1 MKKTIISTLALA
13 FAICAYAQSSGER
26 NFSAGWEFSTDS
38 LATTKIVNLPH
49 DFSMERAGETDNE
62 EHIGPFSSLSQGGR
76 SSGYVLGGTGW
87 YRKSFTVTKADE
99 GKNFALLFGCA
110 YMEADVTVNGKLLAQ
125 HKHGYTP
132 FQVDITSAL
141 KPAGQ
146 ANEVIVKVRN
156 KGRNTRWYSGSG
168 LYREVS
174 LVVSA
179 RQHIAQW
186 GVYVTTPEVSKERAK
201 IDIKATAVNSG
212 KNRSDVN
219 VAVSILDKDGKEVAA
234 NRSSLRLDAGSSS
247 DKSFSFI
254 LENPGLWSVDNPYLY
269 TSVVKIL
276 DPKGNELDSY
286 TQKFGVRSIE
296 CDAVNGLR
304 INGEPVLLRGGC
316 VHHDNGLLGGASY
329 RAAEFR
335 KVRLLKESG
344 YNAVRC
350 AHNPP
355 SKYFLEACD
364 ELGMLVMDEFM
375 DQWEQPKNA
384 DDYAQFF
391 VENWEKD
398 LTDMILSDRNHPSV
412 IMWSIGNEIPN
423 WSIADAS
430 RIGKALSDKVR
441 ELDPTRLVTQGITGA
456 YIHLEWD
463 NSQYTFQHLDVAGY
477 NYLPN
482 HYEEDHAKF
491 PQRVIVGT
499 ESYPAQSFRYWKDV
513 VEKPYV
519 IGDFIW
525 TAMDYLGEVGLGSS
539 RYMPDNPDQP
549 QRQMP
554 MFQNSMGP
562 KENQNPAMMWAG
574 GGGNAGAAGSMPRF
588 QGPKMPTSYVSWCG
602 DIDIIGDIK
611 AQGRYRR
618 VMWDVTSID
627 MVVHEPIPAGM
638 KESLGQWAWPKEYAS
653 WYWPGHEGE
662 GLQVRVFTKSPKVR
676 LEVNGETVGV
686 ADVND
691 EYIALFENVAYK
703 PGKIVAISLDKDG
716 KEVDSKVIRTPGKPY
731 EVRVLRDRYNGYND
745 LFFLK
750 MEVVDEEG
758 VVIPGEFPLSF
769 SIKGASFVTAGNGS
783 VDGMESF
790 GSLTPKTYLGGALLI
805 VRPDSEDATIDVTVS
820 SPGIKDGKAVFTAEG
835 KDILSKNIGVGL
847 CSVIGINSDLEDS
860 IRRVAQ
866 TGATYVELN
875 NFMGGRMWGLT
886 PEETKALFDKYGLKV
901 ISDVTMASAIDV
913 NNPDAYVE
921 RWEETF
927 KQDAVLGVKY
937 VSMTANLCWGTEPNA
952 LKCCEILNR
961 VGAAAK
967 KYGIQFLYHL
977 HNIEMNPI
985 LDSKYPGQIVDFIAE
1000 HTDPD
1005 LVKFEDDVF
1014 WVEIGGRNTVDFL
1027 KKYADRI
1034 PMLHVKDFYFIG
1046 EGDFMDYKAIFDQ
1059 FYANGGTDWVLEMED
1074 PMTREAMYQKAEGH
1088 NRMSQT
1094 REQAPGQGGQRP
1106 GGFAPGQGGQRPQP
1120 SAAEMEARQAAQN
1133 ASRLKALKDIE
1144 TNMRTLE
1151 GFPFIPTKTLS
1162 R

>member
-1 MKKTIISTLALA
+1 MKRIIAGVLALG
-13 FAICAYAQSSGER
+13 FAVGAVAQSSGQR
-26 NFSAGWEFSTDS
+26 LFSSGWEFSRDS
-38 LATTKIVNLPH
+38 LATTKTINLPH

-62 EHIGPFSSLSQGGR
+62 EHIGPFSSQSQGGR

-87 YRKSFTVTKADE
+87 YRKYLVVSEADE
-99 GKNFALLFGCA
+99 GKTFTLTFGCA
-110 YMEADVTVNGKLLAQ
+110 YMEADVLVNGKLLAS

-132 FQVDITSAL
+132 FRVDITPAL
-141 KPAGQ
+141 KGAGQ
-146 ANEVIVKVRN
+146 SNEIVVKVRN
-156 KGRNTRWYSGSG
+156 FGRNTRWYSGSG
-168 LYREVS
+168 IYRDVFLTVS
-174 LVVSA
+174 NPLHVEE
-179 RQHIAQW
+179 W
-186 GVYVTTPEVSKERAK
+186 GVYVTTPEVSKESAR
-201 IDIKATAVNSG
+201 IDLVATAVNSAE
-212 KNRSDVN
+212 KRADAT
-219 VAVSILDKDGKEVAA
+219 VAVSLFDKEGKEIASD
-234 NRSSLRLDAGSSS
+234 RSSLRLDGNSKA
-247 DKSFSFI
+247 DRSFSFV
-254 LENPGLWSVDNPYLY
+254 LQDPKLWNVDHPYLY

-276 DPKGNELDSY
+276 DSKGKELDSY

-304 INGEPVLLRGGC
+304 INGESVLLRGGC

-329 RAAEFR
+329 RAAEYR

-364 ELGMLVMDEFM
+364 ELGMYVMDEFM

-412 IMWSIGNEIPN
+412 ILWSIGNEIPN

-430 RIGKALSDKVR
+430 RIGKQLSDKVR

-463 NSQYTFQHLDVAGY
+463 NSQYTFQHLDAAGY

-491 PQRVIVGT
+491 PERVIVGT

-539 RYMPDNPDQP
+539 RYVQDNPDQP

-588 QGPKMPTSYVSWCG
+588 QGPKMPTSFVSWCG

-611 AQGRYRR
+611 PQGRYRR
-618 VMWDVTSID
+618 VMWDVTDID

-638 KESLGQWAWPKEYAS
+638 KEMLGQWAWPKEQAS

-662 GLQVRVFTKSPKVR
+662 GLQVRVFTKAPKVR
-676 LEVNGETVGV
+676 LQVNGETV
-686 ADVND
+686 AEKEVNE
-691 EYIALFENVAYK
+691 EYIALFENVIYK
-703 PGKIVAISLDKDG
+703 PGKIVAISLDENG
-716 KEVDSKVIRTPGKPY
+716 KELQSKVIRTPGKPY
-731 EVRVLRDRYNGYND
+731 AVRVLRDRYNVYND
-745 LFFLK
+745 LAYLK
-750 MEVVDEEG
+750 LEVIDKEG
-758 VVIPGEFPLSF
+758 VVIPSEFPLSF
-769 SIKGASFVTAGNGS
+769 DIKGASFVTAGNGS
-783 VDGMESF
+783 IDGMESF
-790 GSLTPKTYLGGALLI
+790 GSLTPKTYLGSALLI
-805 VRPDSEDATIDVTVS
+805 VRPDSEDSRVDITVK
-820 SPGIKDGKAVFTAEG
+820 SPGLQDGKAIFTG
-835 KDILSKNIGVGL
+835 KGEDILSKNLGVGL
-847 CSVIGINSDLEDS
+847 CSVIGMGADFEDS
-860 IRRVAQ
+860 VRRIAQ

-875 NFMGGRMWGLT
+875 NGVMMFGVS
-886 PEETKALFDKYGLKV
+886 PEEAKAVFDKYGLRV
-901 ISDVTMASAIDV
+901 ISDVTMASMIDV
-913 NNPDAYVE
+913 DNVDSYLQ
-921 RWEETF
+921 RWEQTF
-927 KQDAVLGVKY
+927 KQDALMGVKY
-937 VSMTANLCWGTEPNA
+937 VAMTANMCWGTEPHA
-952 LKCCEILNR
+952 LKCCEVLNKI
-961 VGAAAK
+961 GALAK

-985 LDSKYPGQIVDFIAE
+985 LDSDYKGQIVDFIAE
-1000 HTDPD
+1000 NTDPD

-1014 WVEIGGRNTVDFL
+1014 WVEIGGRDTVEFL
-1027 KKYADRI
+1027 RKYADRI
-1034 PMLHVKDFYFIG
+1034 PMLHVKDFYYIG
-1046 EGDFMDYKAIFDQ
+1046 EGDYLDYKAIFGQ
-1059 FYANGGTDWVLEMED
+1059 FFALGGKDWVLEMED
-1074 PMTREAMYQKAEGH
+1074 PMTRQQMYEKAEGH

-1094 REQAPGQGGQRP
+1094 REPAPGQNQ
-1106 GGFAPGQGGQRPQP
+1106 GGFAPRGGQRTQP
-1120 SAAEMEARQAAQN
+1120 SAEELAVRLKSQEK
-1133 ASRLKALKDIE
+1133 SRLRALRDIE
-1144 TNMRTLE
+1144 INMRTLE
-1151 GFPFIPTKTLS
+1151 GLPFLPSIELK
-1162 R
+1162 